1 MIEVLLDI
9 QMLGVTGLGDKLTL
23 FYVDA
28 PKSLVEEVRQ
38 AIKGEIDFNGATYEI
53 GGLIYEAS

>member
-9 QMLGVTGLGDKLTL
+9 SQFEDMGFGTKLHL
-23 FYVDA
+23 FNVDA
-28 PKSLVEEVRQ
+28 PKSQAEEVRQ
-38 AIKGEIDFNGATYEI
+38 AIKGEITYNGAMYEI